1 MSVHLLLLHS
11 FLCVV
16 WSLVYENAELT
27 SKWCLVILVV
37 MEAAVVTSII
47 ISASGVFIAVV
58 TNVIVWLVKITK
70 VERDVQ
76 GLRGEFDDHRK
87 ETREEIRS
95 VNTKIE
101 EVRQEA
107 KEVRQETKEEI
118 KEVRAEMREMNTKLN
133 TKFDTQ
139 HKEINSKVDA
149 IAKEVS
155 FMRGAF
161 EALLRGDHQPFSPVD
176 KGGGAM
182 PSVVRDAPRKR

>member
-1 MSVHLLLLHS
+1 M
-11 FLCVV
+11 
-16 WSLVYENAELT
+16 T
-27 SKWCLVILVV
+27 SKLHLVILVV
-37 MEAAVVTSII
+37 MEVAVISII
-47 ISASGVFIAVV
+47 MSASGVLIAIVA
-58 TNVIVWLVKITK
+58 NVIVWLVKITK

-101 EVRQEA
+101 EVRQE
-107 KEVRQETKEEI
+107 TKEEI
-118 KEVRAEMREMNTKLN
+118 KEVRTEMREMNTKLN
-133 TKFDTQ
+133 TKVDSQ
-139 HKEINSKVDA
+139 HKEINGKVDA